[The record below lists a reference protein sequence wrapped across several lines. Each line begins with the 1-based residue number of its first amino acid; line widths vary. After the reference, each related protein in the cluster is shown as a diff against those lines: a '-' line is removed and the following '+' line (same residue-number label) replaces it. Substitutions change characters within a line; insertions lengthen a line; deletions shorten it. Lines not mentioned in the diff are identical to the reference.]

1 MLTRLKVLSSLSL
14 FISVGVCTLSSR
26 ANAQYSADPYPVL
39 PDQAVVYQSIP
50 ELFDA
55 AYYSNGGDYFYQRS
69 FIGQIQTF
77 LGLPRFSEHNTRRS
91 AQLVHILYKNI
102 GQVQNTSTP
111 IVRTQDLYN
120 PFDQNL
126 VVSPSASIEPDPIPP
141 APAPFVPFFNPPAP
155 APLPPAPEPV
165 RERPSQ
171 LF

>member
-1 MLTRLKVLSSLSL
+1 MLTRLKTLISLGLLASL
-14 FISVGVCTLSSR
+14 GVFTLASK
-26 ANAQYSADPYPVL
+26 ANAQFNADPNPVL

-69 FIGQIQTF
+69 LTGQVQNF

-102 GQVQNTSTP
+102 TQVQNTSTP

-126 VVSPSASIEPDPIPP
+126 VVSPSVSIESNPIPP
-141 APAPFVPFFNPPAP
+141 APTPFVPFSPPP
-155 APLPPAPEPV
+155 VAPLPPAPPPPAPEP
-165 RERPSQ
+165 Q

>member
-1 MLTRLKVLSSLSL
+1 MLTRLKTLSSLCLLISL
-14 FISVGVCTLSSR
+14 GVGTLAPK
-26 ANAQYSADPYPVL
+26 ANAQFSADPNPVL

-55 AYYSNGGDYFYQRS
+55 AYYSNSGDYFYQRS
-69 FIGQIQTF
+69 FFGQIQNF

-102 GQVQNTSTP
+102 TDVQNTSTP
-111 IVRTQDLYN
+111 IVRTEDLYN

-126 VVSPSASIEPDPIPP
+126 VVSPSASVEPNPIPP
-141 APAPFVPFFNPPAP
+141 APTPFVPFSRPPA
-155 APLPPAPEPV
+155 APLPPAPPPPPAPEP
-165 RERPSQ
+165 Q

>member
-1 MLTRLKVLSSLSL
+1 MLTRLK
-14 FISVGVCTLSSR
+14 TLSCLGLLASLGVFTLASK
-26 ANAQYSADPYPVL
+26 ANAQFNADPNPVL
-39 PDQAVVYQSIP
+39 PNQAVVYQSIP

-69 FIGQIQTF
+69 FVGQVQNF

-102 GQVQNTSTP
+102 SQVQNTSTP

-126 VVSPSASIEPDPIPP
+126 VVSPSVSIESNPIPP
-141 APAPFVPFFNPPAP
+141 APTPFVPFSAPPV
-155 APLPPAPEPV
+155 APLPPAPPPPAPEP
-165 RERPSQ
+165 Q